1 MHPTYILFLFL
12 KEGHYLK
19 EKKHNVKKQ
28 TTSKPQ
34 LFSYSLNSSLTQNKQ
49 HLMSIVMYKDLGSD
63 VDKNIKKATIQAPR
77 WLREWERQM
86 SNRSTI

>member
-19 EKKHNVKKQ
+19 EKKHDVKKK

-49 HLMSIVMYKDLGSD
+49 T
-63 VDKNIKKATIQAPR
+63 NNT
-77 WLREWERQM
+77 
-86 SNRSTI
+86 